1 MPEADSSSELRVK
14 LIRPLN
20 MSILSGHGKAPAG
33 GLRPKDVVI
42 RFVAGWALLLAV
54 PHPVSAF
61 PKAQGYVN
69 DFAGILNSR
78 VSADLESELRAV
90 ERQTSAEIVLV
101 TVPSLEGMTIEAY
114 ANGLFN
120 EWRIGKRGKDNGVL
134 VLAAPAERRVRIEVG
149 YGLEPVLPDGLAGEI
164 IRTDFLP
171 AFRRGDFA
179 NGTLAGVRHI
189 TDVVIRDQALTASE
203 WRQLTVSQTVQPPWL
218 VIVLDFGV
226 FIVIGAFVLGL
237 GLGARSVFL
246 LLWGIG
252 VSVFDV
258 LMLIL
263 IPMPASA
270 LWSLRTL
277 GLGMVV
283 CGLMIGRKR
292 ARQPSY
298 RFGRGSNGWIS
309 GSRTDMSS
317 GSSDSGSSSGGDF
330 GGGSSGGGG
339 ASGSW

>member
-1 MPEADSSSELRVK
+1 M
-14 LIRPLN
+14 RPLN
-20 MSILSGHGKAPAG
+20 QIGSILSGHGKAPARG
-33 GLRPKDVVI
+33 PRPKDVFI
-42 RFVAGWALLLAV
+42 GFVAGWALLVAV

-101 TVPSLEGMTIEAY
+101 TVPSLQGMTIEAY

-179 NGTLAGVRHI
+179 NGILAGVRHI
-189 TDVVIRDQALTASE
+189 TEIVIRDQTLTADE
-203 WRQLTVSQTVQPPWL
+203 RRQLTVRQAVQPPWL

-252 VSVFDV
+252 FSVFDV

-292 ARQPSY
+292 ARQPSS

>member
-1 MPEADSSSELRVK
+1 VK

-20 MSILSGHGKAPAG
+20 QIRSILSGHGQAPARA
-33 GLRPKDVVI
+33 LRPKNVVVG
-42 RFVAGWALLLAV
+42 FVAGWALLVAV

-78 VSADLESELRAV
+78 VSAVLESELRAA

-134 VLAAPAERRVRIEVG
+134 VLAAPAERHVRIEVG

-179 NGTLAGVRHI
+179 NGILAGVRHI
-189 TDVVIRDQALTASE
+189 TEVVTRDHTLTADE
-203 WRQLTVSQTVQPPWL
+203 RRQLTVSQTVQPPWL
-218 VIVLDFGV
+218 FIVSVFGV
-226 FIVIGAFVLGL
+226 FIVIGAFVFGL
-237 GLGARSVFL
+237 GLGVRSIFL

-252 VSVFDV
+252 FSVFDV
-258 LMLIL
+258 LILIL

-270 LWSLRTL
+270 LWCLRAL

-283 CGLMIGRKR
+283 CGLIIGRKT
-292 ARQPSY
+292 ARQASSG
-298 RFGRGSNGWIS
+298 FGRGSTSGW
-309 GSRTDMSS
+309 RTDMSS
-317 GSSDSGSSSGGDF
+317 ASSDSGSSSGGDF